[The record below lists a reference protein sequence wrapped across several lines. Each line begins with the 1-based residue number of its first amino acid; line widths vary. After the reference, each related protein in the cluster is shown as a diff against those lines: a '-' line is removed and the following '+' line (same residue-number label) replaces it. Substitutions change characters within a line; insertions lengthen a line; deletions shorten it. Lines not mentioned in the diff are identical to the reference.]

1 MPFDRSPAA
10 AGSAS
15 RRGSSGRYVLVPGHQ
30 AGRALVATLAGTI
43 AVLGS
48 VAGSTAF
55 VMQSM
60 KSAPEMSVTV
70 APVITLRP
78 AAPKRPAA
86 GPTVSAGNGPVATPA
101 PSIPAP
107 ATATAGAGAQLAA
120 PALRSAAIPA
130 LTNRLLAAAR
140 VPAVVHRAVSI
151 ATGAVVQA
159 SAAAKPVT
167 AAAAKPLTAAAAK
180 PLTAAAAKPLTT
192 AAIALPSTIP
202 VVAGPRLAKVPIV
215 HSLDFV
221 TPPPLV
227 APLAVAAAHARVH
240 RAEVR
245 AHSVGDHSARA
256 TVALSQIDSARKIRG
271 GGHRLWAETDGLNG
285 PSTHH

>member
-180 PLTAAAAKPLTT
+180 PLTT